1 MVMVAIVL
9 NMFSAKSFR
18 IGLNGENHA
27 TWPLLPNLNLRN
39 LLPPIQICI
48 FWIQICAHST
58 EFKDI
63 HEISD
68 PHSRITLRLE
78 SRLMTL
84 FSFYHL
90 LGPIAPLQSRQ

>member
-9 NMFSAKSFR
+9 NISSAKSFR
-18 IGLNGENHA
+18 IELGGKIHA
-27 TWPLLPNLNLRN
+27 TWPLLPNLDLRN

-58 EFKDI
+58 ESKDI
-63 HEISD
+63 HEVSD
-68 PHSRITLRLE
+68 PQSRITLRLE

-90 LGPIAPLQSRQ
+90 LSPIAPLQSRQ